1 MKPPLDK
8 LLAEIRELEGL
19 VSEKIQ
25 QTQTKLTFEID
36 RGRAVF
42 SPEVRKRH
50 RAQTRRVWR
59 TIWESPFLTIL
70 TAPVIYSLIIPLALL
85 DLFVSLYQWI
95 CFPVYRVP
103 RVRRREYV
111 VIDRHLLSYLNVIEK
126 LNCVYCGYGNGVLAY
141 ASEIAARTEQYWCP
155 IKHAKLSKGCHS
167 RQCLFC
173 DFGDADGFRSQYAT
187 LRERFDDIDKDINS
201 ISRSAPG
208 QVAALREPEETL
220 KEAERK
226 N

>member
-8 LLAEIRELEGL
+8 LLAEIRELEQL

-25 QTQTKLTFEID
+25 QTQSKLTFDLD

-42 SPEVRKRH
+42 SPEIKKRH
-50 RAQTRRVWR
+50 RAQARQVWK
-59 TIWESPFLTIL
+59 TIWESPFLMIL

-85 DLFVSLYQWI
+85 DLFVSVYQWI
-95 CFPVYRVP
+95 CFPVYHVP
-103 RVRRREYV
+103 RVRRSEYV

-141 ASEIAARTEQYWCP
+141 ASEISARTEQYWCP
-155 IKHAKLSKGCHS
+155 IKHAKLSKGCHT

-173 DFGDADGFRSQYAT
+173 DFGDADGFRREYAT
-187 LRERFDDIDKDINS
+187 LREQFQDI
-201 ISRSAPG
+201 
-208 QVAALREPEETL
+208 
-220 KEAERK
+220 EAEDLNSVPGTSTEVTTALK
-226 N
+226 P